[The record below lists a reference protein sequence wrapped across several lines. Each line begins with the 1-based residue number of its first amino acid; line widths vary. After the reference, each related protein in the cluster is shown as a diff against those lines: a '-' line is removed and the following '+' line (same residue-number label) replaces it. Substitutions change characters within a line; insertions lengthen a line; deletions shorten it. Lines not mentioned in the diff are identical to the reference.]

1 MDTPHAAAPLGLD
14 EIATLDFRASAEAE
28 QIGQQLKDALGFG
41 AHYQAPRLAIA
52 RSLAVAAAPPA
63 APSDGRRA
71 INGRTLFGPGAD
83 LAAWVSLLV
92 EHAGRAPQD
101 RQELQA
107 WVRAHWA
114 RGMTLLGPMLE
125 EAGRDSTRFWRL
137 IAEAT
142 LPHGPDSA
150 AEQPAAPGGAAP
162 PPGLIALLL
171 GSVSQDAGS
180 GEPIRWPL
188 NAPGG
193 AANAAFM
200 GAAGTGKTRT
210 VTGILRELRAATPV
224 PLLAFDFKGDLTDK
238 DNALDSAFGATVLN
252 PLEAPIP
259 LDVLALAE
267 RSPTSL
273 ALAAQRLRDS
283 LATLKGAGFGANQKE
298 LLAEAAERALRQHQP
313 CRLEDIREALVR
325 LYAERGRKED
335 GAVATLRDLTR
346 FALFAP
352 ELAPAAFFARSWI
365 IRLPADLPGLVKV
378 SVVTLITDALDRF
391 ANSLPDA
398 PTDAA
403 GNRALRYAVLID
415 EAHRILGVRLPG
427 LSGLLRVSRSKGG
440 AVFLSSQSPD
450 DFSGEEDDFL
460 AQMGLVLALRCNA
473 DPGAA
478 RRILGPGCNLAA
490 LGRGEAWV
498 RMAGEPTRR
507 LRVW

>member
-114 RGMTLLGPMLE
+114 RGMALLGPMLE

-142 LPHGPDSA
+142 LPHGPDST

-162 PPGLIALLL
+162 PPGLIALRL

-200 GAAGTGKTRT
+200 GASGTGKTRT
-210 VTGILRELRAATPV
+210 VTAILRELRAATPL

-238 DNALDSAFGATVLN
+238 DNALDRAFGATVLN
-252 PLEAPIP
+252 PVEQPIP
-259 LDVLALAE
+259 LDVLALAD
-267 RSPTSL
+267 RSPTTL

-283 LATLKGAGFGANQKE
+283 LSTLKGAGFGANQKE

-346 FALFAP
+346 LRLFAP
-352 ELAPAAFFARSWI
+352 EHAPAEFFARSWI
-365 IRLPADLPGLVKV
+365 IRLPAHLPDLVKV
-378 SVVTLITDALDRF
+378 SVVTLITDALDRY

-415 EAHRILGVRLPG
+415 EAHRILGERLPG

-440 AVFLSSQSPD
+440 VVFLSSQSPD
-450 DFSGEEDDFL
+450 DFSGEDDEFL
-460 AQMGLVLALRCNA
+460 DQMGLVLAFRCNA
-473 DPGAA
+473 EPGAA
-478 RRILGPGCNLAA
+478 RRILGPRCDLAA
-490 LGRGEAWV
+490 LARGEAWLKIG
-498 RMAGEPTRR
+498 GEATRR
-507 LRVW
+507 LRAW